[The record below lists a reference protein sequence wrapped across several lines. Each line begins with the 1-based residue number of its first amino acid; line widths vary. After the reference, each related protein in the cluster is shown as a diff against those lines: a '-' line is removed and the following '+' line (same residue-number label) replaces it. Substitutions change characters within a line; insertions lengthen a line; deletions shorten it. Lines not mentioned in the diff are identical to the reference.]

1 MSSSFW
7 GYQAMIEVLEIGE
20 TKAEVKNYKERLSRC
35 GYDLLWD
42 EKKFDIQSINEQLI
56 ADVQDNYESFK
67 RH

>member
-1 MSSSFW
+1 
-7 GYQAMIEVLEIGE
+7 MIEVLEIGE

-35 GYDLLWD
+35 GYDLPWD

-67 RH
+67 WH

>member
-1 MSSSFW
+1 
-7 GYQAMIEVLEIGE
+7 MIEVLETGE
-20 TKAEVKNYKERLSRC
+20 PKAEVKNYRKRLSRC

-42 EKKFDIQSINEQLI
+42 EKKFDIQSINEQFI